1 MVRFKVP
8 KNLVSARK
16 NNKEKVMQDCHGGRV
31 TKRVNPETFYL
42 LNKLLLNQFII
53 MTNENIPT
61 SELALKQKTRN
72 LANEMG
78 IENFQVPE
86 GWLEKW
92 KKRYICS

>member
-42 LNKLLLNQFII
+42 LNKLLLN
-53 MTNENIPT
+53 
-61 SELALKQKTRN
+61 
-72 LANEMG
+72 
-78 IENFQVPE
+78 
-86 GWLEKW
+86 
-92 KKRYICS
+92 